1 MTSSNLALAVGCA
14 CVGALGLAACEG
26 SVSMSSRQPV
36 WPSAASGPWL
46 GANADGSTMKVTAPI
61 GVFPLPDS
69 TGIPVEVILT
79 ALPAKAKY
87 AAGATVAA
95 SFSHR
100 FQVSDSE
107 SFATLVANEMGSTD
121 AQGLV
126 RLIVSTPL
134 ATGKKFYWRVRAESN
149 DQWGPWSDVRTFTTV
164 ASTPTP
170 TPTPTGPTAGKRTP
184 DPAPGTRLP
193 LPDMFGVLQQ
203 FSNASDSCPRG
214 LKYINNPWQD
224 RVIDRFRQDDTRWGY
239 NAKPTRTAA
248 DNGGVPVVAAGDEA
262 AYHYSA
268 GPDEGSTDV
277 HLVDLLVGHCGPTPT
292 IGWRVFTGEEP
303 GRWTGAGRF

>member
-1 MTSSNLALAVGCA
+1 MTWHKLIWAVGCA
-14 CVGALGLAACEG
+14 AVGALGLAACER
-26 SVSMSSRQPV
+26 SLSSRQPAS
-36 WPSAASGPWL
+36 PSAVAGPLL
-46 GANADGSTMKVTAPI
+46 GLNADGSTMKVTAPV

-69 TGIPVEVILT
+69 TGIPVEAILT
-79 ALPAKAKY
+79 ALPARSKY
-87 AAGATVAA
+87 AAGTAVASTFA
-95 SFSHR
+95 YR
-100 FQVSDSE
+100 FQVSESE
-107 SFATLVANEMGSTD
+107 SFATTVVNAMGELD

-126 RLIVSTPL
+126 RLYITTPL
-134 ATGKKFYWRVRAESN
+134 ATGKTYYWRVRAESH
-149 DQWGPWSDVRTFTTV
+149 DQWGPWSAVLAFTTV

-184 DPAPGTRLP
+184 DPPPGTRLP

-214 LKYINNPWQD
+214 LKYINNPWLD